1 MGTQGR
7 RKRGGGLRAK
17 ASPLPSTQGGWGR
30 ARIALMDFLERVVI
44 APKPPSP
51 LARKGPARRRKPFL
65 IA

>member
-7 RKRGGGLRAK
+7 RKSHPPAFCPGGL
-17 ASPLPSTQGGWGR
+17 GR